1 MSSGDPPRPPL
12 VDKGKGIAK
21 TRKRRNN
28 YVLRIPV
35 KPITPTPGLHIP
47 SLSSPPPP
55 TGLHNP
61 TSIPTIHM
69 SSSSSQPPPTGLHT
83 LVVAPKPPSVPPSH
97 IPSSSSSAPH
107 TGLHTSS
114 TNIGASPSPH
124 TVPSPASMGG
134 PSSVVGH
141 HFAPSPVA
149 GDIVAPQP
157 MVDSNLDAEPDPPLQ
172 DRPMIEPV
180 GRG

>member
-1 MSSGDPPRPPL
+1 MSSGDPLRPPP

-28 YVLRIPV
+28 YELRIPV
-35 KPITPTPGLHIP
+35 RPITPTPGLHMP

-61 TSIPTIHM
+61 TSIPMIHM

-83 LVVAPKPPSVPPSH
+83 PVVAPRPPSVSPSY

-107 TGLHTSS
+107 TRLHTPS
-114 TNIGASPSPH
+114 TDIGASPSPH
-124 TVPSPASMGG
+124 IVPSPTSIGG
-134 PSSVVGH
+134 LSSAVGQQS
-141 HFAPSPVA
+141 APSPVTS
-149 GDIVAPQP
+149 DIVAPQP
-157 MVDSNLDAEPDPPLQ
+157 MVDADLDVEPDPPLQ
-172 DRPMIEPV
+172 DRQMIEPV